1 MITVNFDERGER
13 GLCEYLYSSIKNQIL
28 EGILRA
34 DEKLPS
40 KRSLASH
47 LGISVI
53 TVQNAY
59 GQLISE
65 GYIYSIEKKGFF
77 VTDILLENADSGF
90 NQSENENFEKTGL
103 SGSSVFTTASES
115 HKIQDSGHSS
125 PFTSLSERD
134 YFTDFR
140 SNSTSYEKFPFSLW
154 AHTMR
159 KVLNS
164 GDEKLLQRVGVK
176 GIYELRRSIAD
187 YLREFRNMNVKP
199 EQLVIGAGTESLY
212 SMVVQLLGQ
221 DKIYAVENPGYHK
234 VEGVFRMNGAGTKPV
249 MIDSQGINPA
259 ELEKICA
266 DVVHVSPAHHF
277 PTGIVMPV
285 RRRQELL
292 AWADGAPD
300 RFIIEDDYDSEFR
313 FNGKPLPTLQS
324 ADMGGRVIYINS
336 FSKTLAPSFRMS
348 YMVLPENLLPEFDEK
363 FGFYSCPVSAFEQY
377 TLSEFIRDGFY
388 GKHIIRMKNFY
399 RNLRNELIRALENSQ
414 ISNKMIIKEEEAG
427 LHFLLSVKGTES
439 SDELQN
445 KIQKKNINLPLLRDF
460 YYGTPPDDIENIF
473 VINYSGIRKE
483 RIAETVK
490 RLEDVLM

>member
-1 MITVNFDERGER
+1 MITVNFDERGDR

-28 EGILRA
+28 QGILRA

-77 VTDILLENADSGF
+77 VTDILLGKSD
-90 NQSENENFEKTGL
+90 
-103 SGSSVFTTASES
+103 SVFGETGNGNLWGQGMSVNSVSASDLVDDSKTLAPVNSIGES
-115 HKIQDSGHSS
+115 D
-125 PFTSLSERD
+125 F
-134 YFTDFR
+134 FTDFR

-221 DKIYAVENPGYHK
+221 DKVYAVENPGYHK
-234 VEGVFRMNGAGTKPV
+234 VAGVFRMNGAGTKPV

-348 YMVLPENLLPEFDEK
+348 YMVLPENLLPDFDEK

-399 RNLRNELIRALENSQ
+399 RNLRNELIRAMENSR
-414 ISNKMIIKEEEAG
+414 ISGKMIIKEEEAG
-427 LHFLLSVKGTES
+427 LHFLLSVKSDES
-439 SDELQN
+439 SDVIKN
-445 KIQKKNINLPLLRDF
+445 KLQKKNINLPLLRDF

-490 RLEDVLM
+490 RIEEVLL

>member
-1 MITVNFDERGER
+1 MITVNFDERGDR

-28 EGILRA
+28 QGILRA

-77 VTDILLENADSGF
+77 VTDILLGKSD
-90 NQSENENFEKTGL
+90 
-103 SGSSVFTTASES
+103 SVFGGTGNGNLWGQGMSVNSVSAADLVDDSKTLAPVNSIGES
-115 HKIQDSGHSS
+115 D
-125 PFTSLSERD
+125 F
-134 YFTDFR
+134 FTDFR

-221 DKIYAVENPGYHK
+221 GKVYAVENPGYHK
-234 VEGVFRMNGAGTKPV
+234 VAGVFRMNGAGTKPV

-259 ELEKICA
+259 GLEKIKA

-348 YMVLPENLLPEFDEK
+348 YMVLPENLLPDFDEK

-399 RNLRNELIRALENSQ
+399 RNLRNELIRALENSR
-414 ISNKMIIKEEEAG
+414 ISGKMIIKEEEAG
-427 LHFLLSVKGTES
+427 LHFLLSVKSDES
-439 SDELQN
+439 SDVIKN
-445 KIQKKNINLPLLRDF
+445 KLQKKNINLPLLQDF

-490 RLEDVLM
+490 RIEEVLL

>member
-13 GLCEYLYSSIKNQIL
+13 GLCEYLYFSIKNQIL

-77 VTDILLENADSGF
+77 VTDILLGKSD
-90 NQSENENFEKTGL
+90 
-103 SGSSVFTTASES
+103 SVFGGTGNGNLWEQGMSVNSVSAADLVDDSKTLAPVNSIGES
-115 HKIQDSGHSS
+115 D
-125 PFTSLSERD
+125 F
-134 YFTDFR
+134 FTDFR

-221 DKIYAVENPGYHK
+221 GKVYAVENPGYHK
-234 VEGVFRMNGAGTKPV
+234 VAGVFRMNGAGTKPV

-259 ELEKICA
+259 GLEKIKA

-348 YMVLPENLLPEFDEK
+348 YMVLPENLLPDFDEK

-399 RNLRNELIRALENSQ
+399 RNLRNELIRAMENSR
-414 ISNKMIIKEEEAG
+414 ISGKMIIKEEEAG
-427 LHFLLSVKGTES
+427 LHFLLSVKSDES
-439 SDELQN
+439 SDVIKN
-445 KIQKKNINLPLLRDF
+445 KLQKKNINLPLLRDF

-490 RLEDVLM
+490 RIEEVLL

>member
-1 MITVNFDERGER
+1 MITVNFDERGDR
-13 GLCEYLYSSIKNQIL
+13 GLCEYLYLSIKNQIL
-28 EGILRA
+28 QGILRA

-77 VTDILLENADSGF
+77 VTDILLGKSD
-90 NQSENENFEKTGL
+90 
-103 SGSSVFTTASES
+103 SVFGGTGNGNLWGQGMSVNSVSAADLVDDSKTLAPVNSIGES
-115 HKIQDSGHSS
+115 D
-125 PFTSLSERD
+125 F
-134 YFTDFR
+134 FTDFR

-221 DKIYAVENPGYHK
+221 GKVYAVENPGYHK
-234 VEGVFRMNGAGTKPV
+234 VAGVFRMNGAGTKPV

-259 ELEKICA
+259 GLEKIKA

-348 YMVLPENLLPEFDEK
+348 YMVLPENLLPDFDEK

-399 RNLRNELIRALENSQ
+399 RNLRNELIRAMENSR
-414 ISNKMIIKEEEAG
+414 ISGKMIIKEEEAG
-427 LHFLLSVKGTES
+427 LHFLLSVKSDES
-439 SDELQN
+439 SDVIKN
-445 KIQKKNINLPLLRDF
+445 KLQKKNINLPLLRDF

-490 RLEDVLM
+490 RIEEVLL

>member
-1 MITVNFDERGER
+1 MITVNFDERGDR

-77 VTDILLENADSGF
+77 VTDILLGKSD
-90 NQSENENFEKTGL
+90 
-103 SGSSVFTTASES
+103 SVFGGTGNGNLWRQGMSVNSVSAADLVDDSKTLAPVNSICES
-115 HKIQDSGHSS
+115 D
-125 PFTSLSERD
+125 F
-134 YFTDFR
+134 FTDFR

-221 DKIYAVENPGYHK
+221 GKVYAVENPGYHK
-234 VEGVFRMNGAGTKPV
+234 VAGVFKMNGAGTKPV

-259 ELEKICA
+259 GLEKIKA

-348 YMVLPENLLPEFDEK
+348 YMVLPENLLPDFDEK

-399 RNLRNELIRALENSQ
+399 RNLRNELIRAMENSR
-414 ISNKMIIKEEEAG
+414 ISGKMIIKEEEAG
-427 LHFLLSVKGTES
+427 LHFLLSVKSDES
-439 SDELQN
+439 SDVIKN
-445 KIQKKNINLPLLRDF
+445 KLQKKNINLPLLRDF

-490 RLEDVLM
+490 RIEEVLL

>member
-1 MITVNFDERGER
+1 MITVNFDERGDR

-28 EGILRA
+28 QGILRA

-77 VTDILLENADSGF
+77 VTDILLGKSD
-90 NQSENENFEKTGL
+90 
-103 SGSSVFTTASES
+103 SVFGETGNGNLWGQGMSVNSVSPADLVDDSKTLAPVNSIGES
-115 HKIQDSGHSS
+115 D
-125 PFTSLSERD
+125 F
-134 YFTDFR
+134 FTDFR

-221 DKIYAVENPGYHK
+221 SKVYAVENPGYHK
-234 VEGVFRMNGAGTKPV
+234 VAGVFRMNGAGTKPV

-259 ELEKICA
+259 GLEKIKA

-348 YMVLPENLLPEFDEK
+348 YMVLPENLLPDFDEK

-399 RNLRNELIRALENSQ
+399 RNLRNELIRAMENSR
-414 ISNKMIIKEEEAG
+414 ISGKMIIKEEEAG
-427 LHFLLSVKGTES
+427 LHFLLSVKSDES
-439 SDELQN
+439 SDVIKN
-445 KIQKKNINLPLLRDF
+445 KLQKKNINLPLLRDF

-490 RLEDVLM
+490 RIEEVLL